1 MFLLVAFDK
10 QKLLCLSQIFRINL
24 AFVDQLGP
32 YIRSVIFFQLH
43 EIISVA
49 KKMVD
54 KRVHLSFNHVYL
66 LITLTLLLP
75 VAQFQLLS
83 GKVILAHDY
92 IYTHKRYYYLIYT
105 WGGV

>member
-1 MFLLVAFDK
+1 MFLLLAFDK
-10 QKLLCLSQIFRINL
+10 QKLCLSQIFPQISRINQAL
-24 AFVDQLGP
+24 VDQLGT

-49 KKMVD
+49 KTMVE

-75 VAQFQLLS
+75 VARFQLQS
-83 GKVILAHDY
+83 EKFIFPHDY
-92 IYTHKRYYYLIYT
+92 IYTHT
-105 WGGV
+105 HTSDTTT